1 MIGKSFLFK
10 SKLFHT
16 SADTSFAG
24 SLKAHGS
31 QISFSIRKKYGNTT
45 ITEGLCQ
52 YTQAHGFTGTG
63 CTCNQ
68 SVAVCHLRIDTDL
81 FLS

>member
-10 SKLFHT
+10 SQLFHT

-24 SLKAHGS
+24 SHKAHGCK
-31 QISFSIRKKYGNTT
+31 ISFCIRKKYGNAA

-52 YTQAHGFTGTG
+52 YTQAHGFSGTG

-68 SVAVCHLRIDTDL
+68 SVAVCHLRIDIDL